1 MQSSQDLGQY
11 SGQYPGQYPG
21 QGLLRASLIALIAL
35 GFALVATAATAA
47 ESTDN
52 GGWETTW
59 KNGLSW
65 KSADGQFSARFG
77 GRILMDFA
85 AIGENDAL
93 KASLGGNGTGVEF
106 RSARLNTRGT
116 AYGRLAWKADY
127 DFASDKVKDVW
138 ITLKK
143 VPVVG
148 NVKFG
153 YFKEPFSLE
162 EITSLRFTTFME
174 RSLAITFSPSRNT
187 GIQIND
193 QAFGQSATW
202 AVGFFREMGDEFG
215 STKGFSDASAYQIT
229 GRFTGV
235 PIYAEGGSR
244 VLHLG
249 VSYSHKY
256 RDIGGGSD
264 IKWKARPES
273 HLAPVVANSGALDTD
288 GADLL
293 NLELAVVGG
302 PLSLQAEYTSAW
314 TDMGAAGTLRSWG
327 AYFQASYFLT
337 GEHRNYNRKKGAFAR
352 NQILKPL
359 GEGWGAWQI
368 AARFSR
374 LRLLNDL
381 GVGAGNIRDI
391 TLGLNWY
398 LFSNFRMMANYIYS
412 DVENTAAG
420 FNGNANIFQMRAQVD
435 F

>member
-1 MQSSQDLGQY
+1 MHIYRRLF
-11 SGQYPGQYPG
+11 
-21 QGLLRASLIALIAL
+21 RIFAIALAAL
-35 GFALVATAATAA
+35 GFAFLPGTRPAAAADSSDTA
-47 ESTDN
+47 
-52 GGWETTW
+52 GWKTTW

-65 KSADGQFSARFG
+65 KSADGQFSTEFG
-77 GRILMDFA
+77 GRILLDFA

-93 KASLGGNGTGVEF
+93 KATLGGNGTGVEF
-106 RSARLNTRGT
+106 RAARLKTKGT
-116 AYGRLAWKADY
+116 AYGRLAWKAEY
-127 DFASDKVKDVW
+127 DFASDKIKDVW
-138 ITLKK
+138 IAFKK

-148 NVKFG
+148 NIKVG
-153 YFKEPFSLE
+153 HFKEPFSLE
-162 EITSLRFTTFME
+162 ELTSLRFTTFME

-193 QAFGQSATW
+193 QAFDQRATW

-215 STKGFSDASAYQIT
+215 NTEGFSDTSAYQLT
-229 GRFTGV
+229 GRLTGV
-235 PIYAEGGSR
+235 PIYNEGGSQ

-256 RDIGGGSD
+256 RDIGGGAD
-264 IKWKARPES
+264 LKWKARPES
-273 HLAPVVANSGALDTD
+273 HLAPTVANSGNLDSD

-293 NLELAVVGG
+293 NIELAGVAG
-302 PLSLQAEYTSAW
+302 PLSLQAEYTNAW
-314 TDMGAAGTLRSWG
+314 TNLGAAGTSRSWG
-327 AYFQASYFLT
+327 AYFEASYFLT

-352 NQILKPL
+352 NRILKPL

-374 LRLLNDL
+374 LELMNSV
-381 GVGAGNIRDI
+381 GVSAGNIRDI

-412 DVENTAAG
+412 DVENTADG
-420 FNGNANIFQMRAQVD
+420 FDGNANIFQMRAQID